1 MVVCI
6 QKSSLGNQ
14 SLAHIGFNLYLL
26 SEINNKK
33 DIRVLIT
40 VRNDI
45 LNKVSDENWTNLVSH
60 LYFMILNI
68 KKLNLISGESSRKTR
83 VVNL

>member
-1 MVVCI
+1 MVVYI

-14 SLAHIGFNLYLL
+14 SLTHIGFNLYLP

-33 DIRVLIT
+33 DMQVLIT

-45 LNKVSDENWTNLVSH
+45 LNKVIDENWTNLVSH
-60 LYFMILNI
+60 LYFIILNI
-68 KKLNLISGESSRKTR
+68 RKLNLISGESLRKTR